1 MKHFKWY
8 GSFLF
13 MRTFLLS
20 LLMII
25 SITACDQSKKPLP
38 QEVESPANTT
48 STTAQKSHPDYITY
62 NADLQKQRV
71 RFFWKDPRGEHY
83 ERIDAVN
90 KELAQQQTNLLYAV
104 NGGIFQED
112 LTPLGL
118 FIQDQ
123 KVQAPLNKRRGY
135 GNFYVQ
141 PNGVFYITKQQ
152 KAGIVST
159 ASFKQ
164 VSSITD
170 AIQSGPML
178 LIDGLINP
186 LFTKGS
192 SNVNIR
198 NGVGI
203 KPDNTVVF
211 SMSKR
216 PVNFYDFANY
226 FKTQGCVNALYL
238 DGAISQS
245 YCPEQDWKQTGGRF
259 SVIIGVIEK

>member
-1 MKHFKWY
+1 M
-8 GSFLF
+8 
-13 MRTFLLS
+13 
-20 LLMII
+20 
-25 SITACDQSKKPLP
+25 ITACDQTKKPLP
-38 QEVESPANTT
+38 QEVELPVKTT
-48 STTAQKSHPDYITY
+48 SATAQKSHPDYITY
-62 NADLQKQRV
+62 QADLQKHRV
-71 RFFWKDPRGEHY
+71 RFFWKNTRGAHY
-83 ERIDAVN
+83 KRIEAVN
-90 KELAQQQTNLLYAV
+90 NELTQQQTKLLYAA

-123 KVQAPLNKRRGY
+123 KVQTPLNKRKGY

-152 KAGIVST
+152 KARVVKT

-164 VSSITD
+164 DVSITD

-186 LFTKGS
+186 VFTKGS
-192 SNVNIR
+192 SNINIR
-198 NGVGI
+198 NGVGV

-211 SMSKR
+211 CMSKR

-226 FKTQGCVNALYL
+226 IKSQGCVNALYL

-259 SVIIGVIEK
+259 SVIIGVTEK